1 MPRPATH
8 GNSRLALR
16 IGANEKATILRAVA
30 LKQTDMT
37 DFVLKTV
44 LREAESVIR
53 EAERIELTERDRRRV
68 LQLLENPPVPTAKL
82 MAAARTLPPVRR

>member
-53 EAERIELTERDRRRV
+53 DAERIKLSARDSRRV
-68 LQLLENPPVPTAKL
+68 MQLLEDPPAPNAKL
-82 MAAARTLPPVRR
+82 MGAARTLPPVRR